1 MRARG
6 SDSMASLTSMTCD
19 DDLRGACSKGWE
31 PPFIGDKEEM
41 ERLSKLRKT
50 ASLPYIH
57 QRNPSFSYKS
67 KGIGLMV
74 DHISIWEI
82 WNTSLW
88 MLYLLHVFEVAGIQ
102 RSIFDFSGRGRGSH
116 HPNWTSIQEDSGHC
130 GEQAFLPEETDFLP
144 RYPRLGGY
152 YVVLAIHNE
161 FTINVANLLFS
172 M

>member
-1 MRARG
+1 
-6 SDSMASLTSMTCD
+6 MASLTSMTCD

-67 KGIGLMV
+67 KGIGPIV
-74 DHISIWEI
+74 DHLNIWENRNI
-82 WNTSLW
+82 SLW
-88 MLYLLHVFEVAGIQ
+88 MLFLEVVGIKEEFL
-102 RSIFDFSGRGRGSH
+102 IFQDEEEEVI
-116 HPNWTSIQEDSGHC
+116 IQIG
-130 GEQAFLPEETDFLP
+130 QAFKKILDI
-144 RYPRLGGY
+144 
-152 YVVLAIHNE
+152 VVNKHFYQRRQIFYQDILDSVG
-161 FTINVANLLFS
+161 T

>member
-1 MRARG
+1 MSKRPTVLRYDVLSQQTEFDFQSNSYVSFAIVPTPTYYLQSISLFADSQSFFVDTFKKLQSKNDSAYPQKLIFCPTAEEISTYSNDNNTYMRARG

-82 WNTSLW
+82 
-88 MLYLLHVFEVAGIQ
+88 
-102 RSIFDFSGRGRGSH
+102 
-116 HPNWTSIQEDSGHC
+116 
-130 GEQAFLPEETDFLP
+130 
-144 RYPRLGGY
+144 
-152 YVVLAIHNE
+152 
-161 FTINVANLLFS
+161 
-172 M
+172 

>member
-1 MRARG
+1 
-6 SDSMASLTSMTCD
+6 MASLTSMTCD

-67 KGIGLMV
+67 KGIGWPYKHTGNLKYKFV
-74 DHISIWEI
+74 NAVTWTWSNSSVEAFLIFQDEEE
-82 WNTSLW
+82 
-88 MLYLLHVFEVAGIQ
+88 EVIIQ
-102 RSIFDFSGRGRGSH
+102 IG
-116 HPNWTSIQEDSGHC
+116 
-130 GEQAFLPEETDFLP
+130 QAFKKILDIVVNKHFYQRRQIFYQDILDSVGTM
-144 RYPRLGGY
+144 YI
-152 YVVLAIHNE
+152 VLAIHNE
-161 FTINVANLLFS
+161 FTINVAKLLFS